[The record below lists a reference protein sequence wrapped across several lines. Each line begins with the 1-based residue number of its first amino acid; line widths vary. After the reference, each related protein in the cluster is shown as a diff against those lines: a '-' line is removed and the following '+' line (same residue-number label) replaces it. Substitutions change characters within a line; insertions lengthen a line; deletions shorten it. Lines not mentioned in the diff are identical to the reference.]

1 MTDIVLPS
9 SFSSDHL
16 TFNSIERF
24 NDGSGYKIE
33 LELESNPFT
42 AKYLLFIEQ
51 HVFDTFTASLTVLEE
66 SLTGEAILKPDYE
79 SQFVKITAGHSGH
92 MFVSGELIT
101 HDERGQFLSFNF
113 RTDQTCVRQFLNG
126 MRRELQAVAF

>member
-24 NDGSGYKIE
+24 DDGSGYRIE
-33 LELESNPFT
+33 LELESSPFT
-42 AKYLLFIEQ
+42 AKYLLFVEQ
-51 HVFDTFTASLTVLEE
+51 HVLDNFEASATVLAET
-66 SLTGEAILKPDYE
+66 LTGEAILKPDYE
-79 SQFVKITAGHSGH
+79 SQFVKITAGNSGH
-92 MFVSGELIT
+92 MFVTGELIT
-101 HDERGQFLSFNF
+101 HDERGQCLRFNF

-126 MRRELQAVAF
+126 LRRELQAVAF